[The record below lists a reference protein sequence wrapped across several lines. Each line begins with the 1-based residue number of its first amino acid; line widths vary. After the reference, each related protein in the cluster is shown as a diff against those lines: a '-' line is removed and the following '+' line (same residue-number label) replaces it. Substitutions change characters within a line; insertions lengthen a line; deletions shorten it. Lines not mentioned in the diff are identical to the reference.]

1 MRGMLLKKLYR
12 APYTTHHHLDGEW
25 YLSNHGQEV
34 ASLIDRL

>member
-1 MRGMLLKKLYR
+1 MLGAIEKVHNES
-12 APYTTHHHLDGEW
+12 YTMDHHRDGEW